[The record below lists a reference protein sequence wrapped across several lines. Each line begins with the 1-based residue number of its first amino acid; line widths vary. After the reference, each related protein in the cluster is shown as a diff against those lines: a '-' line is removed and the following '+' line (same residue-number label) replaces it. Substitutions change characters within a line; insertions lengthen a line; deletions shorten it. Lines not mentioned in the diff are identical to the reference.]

1 VLKKEQRACLE
12 TVTIQLL
19 DSNLHFRIRTLTNPN
34 DASVDAAEPSL
45 PDQQRP
51 AESSAGGFELGE
63 GEHAQIV
70 GASPGEELEE
80 ADRVGQVPGVGDV
93 DGGRAGRGRHAQRAR
108 PGDLGRR
115 PRNEAVL
122 VVPPLPVGEVEA
134 LHCLNYRSFR
144 TAEIR
149 EISL

>member
-1 VLKKEQRACLE
+1 MLKKDQRACLE

-45 PDQQRP
+45 PDQQPP
-51 AESSAGGFELGE
+51 AEPPAGGFELGE

-80 ADRVGQVPGVGDV
+80 AGRVGQVPGVGDV
-93 DGGRAGRGRHAQRAR
+93 DGRAGRGRHAQRAR
-108 PGDLGRR
+108 PRDLGRR
-115 PRNEAVL
+115 PRNDAVL

-134 LHCLNYRSFR
+134 LHCLNCRSFR

>member
-1 VLKKEQRACLE
+1 M
-12 TVTIQLL
+12 TIQLL

-34 DASVDAAEPSL
+34 DPSEHAPEPSL

-51 AESSAGGFELGE
+51 VEPSAGGFELRE

-70 GASPGEELEE
+70 GASPSKELKEPG
-80 ADRVGQVPGVGDV
+80 RLRQVPGVRDV
-93 DGGRAGRGRHAQRAR
+93 DRRARRGRHAQRAR
-108 PGDLGRR
+108 PRDLRR
-115 PRNEAVL
+115 HPRNDAVL
-122 VVPPLPVGEVEA
+122 VVPPLAVGEVEA
-134 LHCLNYRSFR
+134 LHRLNCRTLR